1 MIFRTTL
8 VAPAALLAAVGSVGV
23 PPGAARADDAP
34 PLDSQPLSV
43 LLPLVEQRS
52 DFLYIDEI
60 EWEDG
65 AYEVEYVTRDG
76 GREHLE
82 IDPVSGRIDD

>member
-1 MIFRTTL
+1 MTFR
-8 VAPAALLAAVGSVGV
+8 PMSAALAAAALASAGLLA
-23 PPGAARADDAP
+23 GAARADDAP
-34 PLDSQPLSV
+34 PVDSQPLSV

-65 AYEVEYVTRDG
+65 EYEVEYITRNGD
-76 GREHLE
+76 REQVD
-82 IDPVSGRIDD
+82 IDPVTGKLDD